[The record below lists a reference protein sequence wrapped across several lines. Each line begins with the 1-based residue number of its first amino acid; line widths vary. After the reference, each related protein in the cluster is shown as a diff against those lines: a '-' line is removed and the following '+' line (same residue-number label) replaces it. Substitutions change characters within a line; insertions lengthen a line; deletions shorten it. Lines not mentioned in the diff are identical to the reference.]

1 MWWWNS
7 RWASLKEKISEEANV
22 ALVALMA
29 SLSNSMN
36 DVKLT
41 VATLGENLAA
51 KMAEVTE
58 RIEMKMDCEN
68 LEAKMERG
76 FESEAAQNGS
86 RL

>member
-1 MWWWNS
+1 M
-7 RWASLKEKISEEANV
+7 
-22 ALVALMA
+22 ALMA

-41 VATLGENLAA
+41 VASLGENLAA
-51 KMAEVTE
+51 KMAEVFRTE

-76 FESEAAQNGS
+76 FESEAAKNGS